1 MDFSF
6 YVFCLVDEHISANDY
21 GLNHP
26 LSIYS
31 LLTDLSSDCQHHGT
45 LIVHSNL
52 YALILKK
59 KILFILSL
67 QKSLSYN

>member
-1 MDFSF
+1 MNIS
-6 YVFCLVDEHISANDY
+6 SANDY

-26 LSIYS
+26 LSIYNL

-59 KILFILSL
+59 KMLFIISL